1 MFSKTAVLFTATLA
15 ALAAATPVRRGDSQC
30 NTGEI
35 SCCNSVQKSDSP
47 VVGVLAALLSLDISD
62 ITAQVGLNC
71 SPLSVIG
78 AGGNSCTQQPVCCTG
93 NNFNGLIALGCTPI
107 NLNL

>member
-1 MFSKTAVLFTATLA
+1 
-15 ALAAATPVRRGDSQC
+15 
-30 NTGEI
+30 
-35 SCCNSVQKSDSP
+35 
-47 VVGVLAALLSLDISD
+47 VGVLAALLSLDISD